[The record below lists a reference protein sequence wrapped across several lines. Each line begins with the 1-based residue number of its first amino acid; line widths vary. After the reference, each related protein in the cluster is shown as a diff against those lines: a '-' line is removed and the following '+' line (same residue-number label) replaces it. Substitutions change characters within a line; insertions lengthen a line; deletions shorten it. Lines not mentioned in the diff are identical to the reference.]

1 MYAAIVRLEG
11 AKVAKRN
18 FTIKMTGKARPET
31 VSAGDLA
38 DFIEHVEKALV
49 AYAKTEAL
57 ELRNDVAVSLVG
69 ISEGSNELTFA
80 AQVEVIPGVVAMAA
94 AITNRDFSKL
104 PYETH
109 QNLHSMVELGRK
121 HHWGLELYG
130 AGTAAAV
137 IEPGEEIP
145 SPSSPV
151 MVSGSTNIL
160 ARCLRVGGVTPK
172 AEIRVLKGD
181 KILHVVI
188 DEDMAKEL
196 AKRLYD
202 VVVLEGQATWNAETW
217 EIRDFSVS
225 GVQPYRKI
233 PISSAF
239 SELQE
244 TTSGSWE
251 GVDAV
256 AYVGKLRGATD
267 R

>member
-1 MYAAIVRLEG
+1 M
-11 AKVAKRN
+11 AKRN
-18 FTIKMTGKARPET
+18 FTIKMTGKATPET

-57 ELRNDVAVSLVG
+57 ELKNDVAVSLVG
-69 ISEGSNELTFA
+69 VGEGSNALTFA
-80 AQVEVIPGVVAMAA
+80 AQIEVMPGVVAMAE
-94 AITNRDFSKL
+94 AITDRDFSKL
-104 PYETH
+104 PYETY
-109 QNLHSMVELGRK
+109 QNLYDMVELGRK
-121 HHWGLELYG
+121 HNWGLELHG
-130 AGTAAAV
+130 VSDAAAV
-137 IEPGEEIP
+137 IEPGEVIQ

-172 AEIRVLKGD
+172 AEIRVLKDD

-188 DEDMAKEL
+188 GEDMAKEL

-202 VVVLEGQATWNAETW
+202 IVLLEGQATWSAETW
-217 EIRDFSVS
+217 EIKDFRVS
-225 GVQPYRKI
+225 GVQPYRKM

-251 GVDAV
+251 GINAV
-256 AYVGKLRGATD
+256 EYVGELRGVTD
-267 R
+267 K